1 LAAVPQVWLPGA
13 AEPLDQFV
21 DRLHRRV
28 EEFARREG
36 VDQTSVEVELAD
48 GATVSVREISP
59 DPGYGF
65 LSLVVHVDEGG
76 ESEELIVPLGSIKR
90 ITLGRPEPAKS
101 RFGFSLPES

>member
-1 LAAVPQVWLPGA
+1 VPQVWLPGA

-36 VDQTSVEVELAD
+36 VDETSVEVELAE

-59 DPGYGF
+59 DPGFGF
-65 LSLVVHVDEGG
+65 LSLVVHADEAG
-76 ESEELIVPLGSIKR
+76 EAEELIVPLGSIKR
-90 ITLGRPEPAKS
+90 ITLGRPEPTKS